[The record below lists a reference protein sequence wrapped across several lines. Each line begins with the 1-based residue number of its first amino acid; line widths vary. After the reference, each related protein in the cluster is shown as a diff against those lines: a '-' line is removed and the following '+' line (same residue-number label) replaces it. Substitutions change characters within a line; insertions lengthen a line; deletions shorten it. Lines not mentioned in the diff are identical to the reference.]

1 MILSQ
6 LKQKHK
12 EKRLAEK
19 GQEAIDEEDWE
30 DIDEHEREVFEKT
43 GYFDV
48 PDTDA
53 MITVSDQ
60 KMLEKKG
67 GERNLADLIMQK
79 MMAGEY

>member
-1 MILSQ
+1 
-6 LKQKHK
+6 
-12 EKRLAEK
+12 
-19 GQEAIDEEDWE
+19 
-30 DIDEHEREVFEKT
+30 
-43 GYFDV
+43 V

-53 MITVSDQ
+53 MITANDQ